1 MINKFFNFL
10 ILFFFSLTFVVFFGL
25 SHIDEEI
32 IVSSLAILVLFL
44 AYSFLR
50 DLLGE
55 FYVKKSNTLYSNFAY
70 FGFLTFISTLNLAS
84 FCKSNFIMRKLV
96 LSYFLTL
103 NLFVSLLNKSVS
115 YYNNVFKIVFFN
127 ALNLNVGFFF
137 GNLYLTYMN
146 FSKFASFSKVLMLN
160 SEFKTYSFMLTFFK
174 LLKSI

>member
-1 MINKFFNFL
+1 MVNKFFNFL
-10 ILFFFSLTFVVFFGL
+10 ILFFFSLAFVVFFGL

-32 IVSSLAILVLFL
+32 IVSSIAILVLFL

-50 DLLGE
+50 DMLGE

-84 FCKSNFIMRKLV
+84 FCKSNFIMKKLV

-103 NLFVSLLNKSVS
+103 NLLVSLLNKSVS
-115 YYNNVFKIVFFN
+115 YYNNVFKVVYFN
-127 ALNLNVGFFF
+127 ALNLNISFFF
-137 GNLYLTYMN
+137 GNLYLIYMN
-146 FSKFASFSKVLMLN
+146 FSKFVGFSKVLSLT
-160 SEFKTYSFMLTFFK
+160 SEYKNYSFMLTFFK